1 MEAPA
6 TGVMGTEKNTETQRG
21 RRETD
26 PGRGSLTDSRS
37 HGWDEKE
44 RRLLNS
50 QPLFL
55 GVHRKPSLLALPGPL
70 VKSGETV
77 ILQCW
82 SDIMFEHFLLHR
94 EGISEDPLCLVGE
107 LHDGGSKA
115 NISTSP
121 MTPALAGTYQYYGS
135 FTHSPYEWSALSD
148 PLGIVITGRY
158 GKPSLSVQPGPTVHA
173 GENLT
178 LSCSSQSSF
187 DMYHLPREGEAHE
200 LRLPAVPRVHGTFQA
215 DFPLGPAT
223 HGGMYR
229 CSGSFRDSPYEW
241 SDPSDPLPISVTV
254 SRQWATHTKIVEKRI
269 PGLPE
274 PSVG

>member
-1 MEAPA
+1 
-6 TGVMGTEKNTETQRG
+6 MGTEKNTETQRE

-37 HGWDEKE
+37 HGWDKKE

-50 QPLFL
+50 QLLFL

-77 ILQCW
+77 TLQCS
-82 SDIMFEHFLLHR
+82 SDTVFEHFLLHR

-121 MTPALAGTYQYYGS
+121 MTPALAGSYQCYGS
-135 FTHSPYEWSALSD
+135 VTHSPYEWSA

-187 DMYHLPREGEAHE
+187 DMYHLSREGEAHE

-223 HGGMYR
+223 HGGTYS
-229 CSGSFRDSPYEW
+229 CFGYFRDSPYEW
-241 SDPSDPLPISVTV
+241 SDPSDPLPISVTDSV
-254 SRQWATHTKIVEKRI
+254 KEKGKDVI
-269 PGLPE
+269 L
-274 PSVG
+274 